1 MKLLLF
7 GLAMLLTSSIYA
19 QFEMIGTINDGNS
32 PLIGATVVVVHS
44 QDSTMLAFGITNDK
58 GDFKIYD
65 IPYGN
70 HLAQVSYT
78 GYQTKFIACSS
89 FKEKRVNLGQIE
101 LVVST
106 EILKEVKISA
116 ERIPMGIYG
125 DTISYNASAFKTKE
139 GASVEDLLKKLPG
152 IDVDRNGAIKAYGE
166 DVDKVLVD
174 GREFFSGD
182 ATMATKNLEAV
193 AVDKVQVFDKK
204 SDEAEF
210 TEIDDGEEDKTINI
224 QLKEDYKNG
233 GFGKVA
239 AEGGTETRYK
249 AKVNYNRFS
258 PVMQTSVLA
267 NSNNI
272 NEQAFSFMDYIDF
285 MGGLGN
291 LMNGNSLGT
300 NGLFNQGQE
309 QQGIDRANATGLNF
323 NYFKYKK
330 INFSSNYMFINNQ
343 NILES
348 RSVSKNFNLQQQ
360 YGRLD
365 SLDNI
370 ARLTNHAV
378 NTRTE
383 IKINP
388 LNKIILKVNGGLR
401 LGALDEESRTIFEQD
416 NAIINDINYL
426 QNSANIQYS
435 GKFSS
440 IYIKKFTKKGR
451 NLKLKA
457 DYSQLYNSETNK
469 LRNQFNTASGL
480 LEINQNQ
487 ELLSKDELL
496 DVTASFMESIAK
508 KTYVTM
514 ALKFRQNLQ
523 KPERKFYDANNGNQI
538 FNDQLSGSFVRE
550 WQTTTASFLFQRN
563 RKKVKLFTGIDLATT
578 SLGAFEST
586 AEIDKNSG
594 NYLLANSKL
603 ILKPS
608 SSKKIELRY
617 FGNLEAPT
625 LRQLIS
631 IPDNLNSTSI
641 TLGNSLL
648 NPQYFHNVQLN
659 MNHINQFSFTNAF
672 LNIQYQYSKNKIVF
686 DRLLNEDLT
695 TIISPSQSPYFHS
708 LNSYF
713 SYSSP
718 IRKLK
723 IKLDF
728 STNLYYQTFQNS
740 FNNTANDIQ
749 IGGLSSDFRIENRN
763 KEKLDVAVGMN
774 LDVSRY
780 NSSLNSALSQDFINT
795 SYYMDANYTLKDT
808 WEFDLS
814 YDLRN
819 LNSVGLN
826 DATGSRVQFHLLNI
840 QIKKYLL
847 KNKLSVHVRAH
858 DLLNQN
864 QGFDRNGTANSLY
877 SAEYNTLG
885 RYFTLGLSYKIGKKL
900 EDKF

>member
-1 MKLLLF
+1 MFF
-7 GLAMLLTSSIYA
+7 GIAMLLTTSIYA
-19 QFEMIGTINDGNS
+19 QFEISGSIHDGDL
-32 PLIGATVVVVHS
+32 PLVGATVVVVNS

-58 GDFKIYD
+58 GDFEIYD
-65 IPYGN
+65 IPFGN
-70 HLAQVSYT
+70 HLAQISYT
-78 GYQTKFIACSS
+78 GYQSKFIAFSS
-89 FKEKRVNLGQIE
+89 SEKKRVDLGQVG

-210 TEIDDGEEDKTINI
+210 TGIDDGEEDKTINI

-239 AEGGTETRYK
+239 AEGGTEARYK
-249 AKVNYNRFS
+249 AKINYNRFS

-291 LMNGNSLGT
+291 LMNGNSLST
-300 NGLFNQGQE
+300 NGLFNQGQD

-343 NILES
+343 NTLQS
-348 RSVSKNFNLQQQ
+348 RSISKNFNLEQQ

-365 SLDNI
+365 SLDNL

-383 IKINP
+383 FNINP
-388 LNKIILKVNGGLR
+388 LNKIILKVNGGVR
-401 LGALDEESRTIFEQD
+401 LGGLDEESRTIFDQD
-416 NAIINDINYL
+416 NVIINDVNYL
-426 QNSANIQYS
+426 QNSTNIQYS
-435 GKFSS
+435 GKLSTN
-440 IYIKKFTKKGR
+440 YIKKFSKKGR

-457 DYSQLYNSETNK
+457 DYSQLSNSETNK
-469 LRNQFNTASGL
+469 LNNEFNTASGL
-480 LEINQNQ
+480 LAINQNQ
-487 ELLSKDELL
+487 ELLSKDEILNA
-496 DVTASFMESIAK
+496 TASFMESIAK
-508 KTYVTM
+508 KTYLTI
-514 ALKFRQNLQ
+514 ALKFHQNLQ
-523 KPERKFYDANNGNQI
+523 KPERNFYDNNNGTRI

-550 WQTTTASFLFQRN
+550 WQTNTASFLFQRN
-563 RKKVKLFTGIDLATT
+563 RKKVKLFTGIDLVST
-578 SLGAFEST
+578 SLSAFEAT
-586 AEIDKNSG
+586 DEIDKNSG
-594 NYLLANSKL
+594 KYLLANSKL

-608 SSKKIELRY
+608 SSKKIELKY
-617 FGNLEAPT
+617 FGNLEAPS

-641 TLGNSLL
+641 TLGNGLL

-659 MNHINQFSFTNAF
+659 LNHINQFSFTNAF
-672 LNIQYQYSKNKIVF
+672 LNFQYQYSKNKIVY
-686 DRLLNEDLT
+686 DRILNQDLT
-695 TIISPSQSPYFHS
+695 QIISPSHSPYFHS
-708 LNSYF
+708 LNTYF
-713 SYSSP
+713 SFNSP

-723 IKLDF
+723 IKLDI
-728 STNLYYQTFQNS
+728 STNLYYQIFQNS
-740 FNNTANDIQ
+740 FNNTANDIE
-749 IGGLSSDFRIENRN
+749 IAGLSSDFRIENRN
-763 KEKLDVAVGMN
+763 KEKLDVVVGMN

-780 NSSLNSALSQDFINT
+780 NSSLNSELSQDFINT
-795 SYYMDANYTLKDT
+795 SYYLDANYTLKDS

-826 DATGSRVQFHLLNI
+826 DATGSAVQFHLLNI
-840 QIKKYLL
+840 QVKKYLL
-847 KNKLSVHVRAH
+847 KNKISVHVRAH

-864 QGFDRNGTANSLY
+864 QGFNRNGTANSLY